1 MLKMLGVRLA
11 QMLALFLVFLAILF
25 FLIQLSP
32 GDPTLRFIGNPD
44 IPPQARLDL
53 IKRFGLD
60 QPLHVQF
67 LTYMRNFFTG
77 DLGVS
82 LMNYPRPVAEILW
95 ERVPRTIWLFFG
107 STLLAYY
114 FGFVWGKVLAWK
126 RGGFSEYGVTLI
138 GVFLFT
144 VFVPW
149 FALMMIWLFAFMLS
163 LFPTGKFLDPTIWRG
178 TPFGAN
184 DVFIA
189 MLATVGTMMVVGWIG
204 HVLARRAADSRGL
217 SRTVSWATTAAVFGG
232 AALYWGIFRA
242 EQVRYALD
250 ILHHTILPTLTVT
263 LIAFG
268 GVMLLMRTSML
279 ETLSEDYI
287 LTARA
292 KGLPDKVIRDR
303 HAARNALLPVV
314 TSLVLALASIIGGGI
329 VTESLFA
336 WPGVGV
342 SLLNAAIMGDYPL
355 ALGALAFIGILAL
368 VGHLVVD
375 ILYSYLDPRIR
386 VH

>member
-1 MLKMLGVRLA
+1 MFKMLGVRLA
-11 QMLALFLVFLAILF
+11 QMFVLFLVFLSILF

-32 GDPTLRFIGNPD
+32 GDPSAKFIGNPD
-44 IPPQARLDL
+44 IPPEARQML
-53 IKRFGLD
+53 IERFGFD
-60 QPLHVQF
+60 QPMHVQF
-67 LTYMRNFFTG
+67 FNYMRNFFQG

-82 LMNYPRPVAEILW
+82 LINYPRPVMEILW
-95 ERVPRTIWLFFG
+95 ERIPRTIWLFFG

-114 FGFVWGKVLAWK
+114 FGFILGKVLAWK
-126 RGGFSEYGVTLI
+126 RGGFSEYGVTII
-138 GVFLFT
+138 GVFLYT

-149 FALMMIWLFAFMLS
+149 FAIMMIWLFAIGLG
-163 LFPTGKFLDPTIWRG
+163 LFPTGKFLDPVLWRA
-178 TPFGAN
+178 TPFSAN

-189 MLATVGTMMVVGWIG
+189 MLWTVSIALVVGWTG
-204 HVLARRAADSRGL
+204 HVLANRYRDRPTL
-217 SRTVSWATTAAVFGG
+217 HRLFSWGTPVVVFGG
-232 AALYWGIFRA
+232 MALYWSTVRG
-242 EQVRYALD
+242 EQARFAMD
-250 ILHHTILPTLTVT
+250 IVHHTVLPTLTVA

-279 ETLSEDYI
+279 ETLAEDYI

-292 KGLPDKVIRDR
+292 KGLPDKAIRDR

-314 TSLVLALASIIGGGI
+314 TSLVLALAAIIGGGI
-329 VTESLFA
+329 VTETLFA

-342 SLLNAAIMGDYPL
+342 TLLTSAVNGDTPL
-355 ALGALAFIGILAL
+355 ALGALAFVGVLAL
-368 VGHLVVD
+368 IGHLVVD

>member
-1 MLKMLGVRLA
+1 MFKMLGVRLA
-11 QMLALFLVFLAILF
+11 QMFVLFLVFLTILF

-32 GDPTLRFIGNPD
+32 GDPSAKFVGNPD
-44 IPPQARLDL
+44 IPPEARQLL
-53 IKRFGLD
+53 IERFGFD
-60 QPLHVQF
+60 QPLYVQF
-67 LTYMRNFFTG
+67 FNYMRNFFQG

-82 LMNYPRPVAEILW
+82 LINYPRPVMEILW
-95 ERVPRTIWLFFG
+95 ERIPRTIWLFFG

-126 RGGFSEYGVTLI
+126 RGGFAEYGVTII
-138 GVFLFT
+138 GVFLYT

-149 FALMMIWLFAFMLS
+149 FAIMMIWLFAIILG
-163 LFPTGKFLDPTIWRG
+163 LFPTGKFLDPVLWRA
-178 TPFGAN
+178 TPFSAN

-189 MLATVGTMMVVGWIG
+189 MLWTVAIAIVVGFVG
-204 HVLARRAADSRGL
+204 HAVANRYRDRPSMHRLFSWGTAVVVL
-217 SRTVSWATTAAVFGG
+217 GG
-232 AALYWGIFRA
+232 MTLYWTMARG
-242 EQVRYALD
+242 EQLRYGLD
-250 ILHHTILPTLTVT
+250 ILHHTVLPTLVVA

-279 ETLSEDYI
+279 ETLAEDYI

-292 KGLPDKVIRDR
+292 KGLSEKDIRDR

-314 TSLVLALASIIGGGI
+314 TSLVLALAAIIGGGI
-329 VTESLFA
+329 VTETLFA

-342 SLLNAAIMGDYPL
+342 ALLDSSINGDYPL
-355 ALGALAFIGILAL
+355 ALGALAFVGVLAL
-368 VGHLVVD
+368 IGHLVVD
-375 ILYSYLDPRIR
+375 LLYTYLDPRIR

>member
-11 QMLALFLVFLAILF
+11 QMFALFLVFLTILF

-32 GDPTLRFIGNPD
+32 GDPSAKFVGNPD
-44 IPPQARLDL
+44 IPPEARQLL
-53 IKRFGLD
+53 IQRFGFD

-67 LTYMRNFFTG
+67 FNYMKNYFQG

-82 LMNYPRPVAEILW
+82 LNNYPRPVMEI
-95 ERVPRTIWLFFG
+95 PRTIWLFFG
-107 STLLAYY
+107 STMLAYY
-114 FGFVWGKVLAWK
+114 FGFAWGKVLAWK
-126 RGGFSEYGVTLI
+126 RGGFAEYGVTII

-149 FALMMIWLFAFMLS
+149 FALMMIWFFAFILG
-163 LFPTGKFLDPTIWRG
+163 LFPTGKFLDPVLWRA
-178 TPFGAN
+178 TPFSAN

-189 MLATVGTMMVVGWIG
+189 MIWTAAAAIVIGYAG
-204 HVLARRAADSRGL
+204 HVLASRKRDNPGL
-217 SRTVSWATTAAVFGG
+217 SRAISWGTTLVVIGG
-232 AALYWGIFRA
+232 IVGYWLLFRDD
-242 EQVRYALD
+242 QVRFAVD
-250 ILHHTILPTLTVT
+250 ILYHTVLPTLTVT

-292 KGLPDKVIRDR
+292 KGLPDKAIRDR

-329 VTESLFA
+329 VTESIFA

-342 SLLNAAIMGDYPL
+342 TLLSSSVNGDYPL
-355 ALGALAFIGILAL
+355 ALGALSFVGVLAL
-368 VGHLVVD
+368 LGHLVVD
-375 ILYSYLDPRIR
+375 LLYSYLDPRIR